1 MRKNRENQAVKVD
14 RLPTTV
20 NVRTRA
26 GKVEILIERVDD
38 DRIMISKIYYTRK

>member
-1 MRKNRENQAVKVD
+1 MRKNRESLTVKVD

-20 NVRTRA
+20 SVRTKR

-38 DRIMISKIYYTRK
+38 DRVMVSKIYYTRK